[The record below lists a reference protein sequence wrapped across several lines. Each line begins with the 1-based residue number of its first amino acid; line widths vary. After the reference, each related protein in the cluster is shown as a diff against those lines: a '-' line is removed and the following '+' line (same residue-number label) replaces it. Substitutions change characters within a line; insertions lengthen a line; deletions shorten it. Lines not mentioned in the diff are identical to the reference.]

1 MAAAVS
7 AADELVR
14 AVNSAR
20 TAIANGELLKGL
32 ATLLS
37 LIGSTPSLAELLE
50 GDVVGCLRD
59 LSEAL
64 LPHHAGASVGADADA
79 NNASAPAAN
88 APADVAK
95 LRYLFANTRRAL
107 PRSADLRHNEGA
119 MLHRAGEHRNA
130 IACFEAALA
139 LEPGHAAA
147 AESLESLRS
156 FAAERWHFRMLNDRE
171 RNSEYDRAIRRAV
184 ARLRA
189 RSVASAGAQPVTV
202 LDIGAGTGIL
212 SMMAARAGAD
222 RVYGCEMNPLLCEV
236 ARETVGAAGYSDRVA
251 MLQCHST
258 MLSVA
263 GEGLAGGSGGGG
275 GGGGGGGE
283 ASPTMLPSRA
293 DLIVTE
299 LVDSGLVGGRSV
311 SAAAAADPRGT
322 PPPPPP
328 TSRRADE
335 PAPDHSPTRSPDLP
349 TMPPL

>member
-1 MAAAVS
+1 MAEIS

-64 LPHHAGASVGADADA
+64 LPHHAGASTAADGGAGDGD
-79 NNASAPAAN
+79 ASAPAAN

-171 RNSEYDRAIRRAV
+171 RNSEYDRAIGRAV
-184 ARLRA
+184 TRLRA
-189 RSVASAGAQPVTV
+189 RNAAAGQPVTV

-236 ARETVGAAGYSDRVA
+236 ARETVSSAGYNERVA

-258 MLSVA
+258 MLSVV
-263 GEGLAGGSGGGG
+263 GEGPAGGGG
-275 GGGGGGGE
+275 GGSE
-283 ASPTMLPSRA
+283 ASPTTLPSRA

-299 LVDSGLVGGRSV
+299 LVDSGLVGGRC
-311 SAAAAADPRGT
+311 
-322 PPPPPP
+322 
-328 TSRRADE
+328 
-335 PAPDHSPTRSPDLP
+335 
-349 TMPPL
+349 